1 MNRFNAYSVQIL
13 LDMLS
18 SLPRLSHCSTY
29 LLLSHGMIVMDGRHE
44 SINYP
49 CIASCLAELH
59 AHVCELIARSINSSA
74 SSGLNAGVRYLRVF
88 VSLCPMSNRM
98 MQLLDVSSC
107 DVSMTQS
114 PTSRRMIPVYLCE
127 S

>member
-1 MNRFNAYSVQIL
+1 MNRVNAYSVQIL

-18 SLPRLSHCSTY
+18 CWLSLSHCSTY
-29 LLLSHGMIVMDGRHE
+29 LLLSHGMVVMDERHE

-74 SSGLNAGVRYLRVF
+74 SSVLKAGVRYLC
-88 VSLCPMSNRM
+88 SLCPVSNRM

-107 DVSMTQS
+107 DVSITHS
-114 PTSRRMIPVYLCE
+114 PTNSCMIPMYLC
-127 S
+127 